1 MLSCQSTSCSYI
13 FYLILQGAI
22 VKGIDENGN
31 LILELTN
38 MQNELLVINSDKN
51 SFNIKQNRVIVK
63 E

>member
-1 MLSCQSTSCSYI
+1 MSINELQLH
-13 FYLILQGAI
+13 FLILQGAI
-22 VKGIDENGN
+22 VKGIDENGS